1 MNNTNQIN
9 ANITNTIK
17 GVPYKGVLPKVGG
30 GAGQSVGSDFYGMEI
45 IEVAADLTWFKMN
58 NGQYAKFDHR
68 KNSIHYGKYVFA
80 YHDENGKLYT
90 NDVFECTDIEIVK
103 YLLNI
108 KKNPAKRA
116 VVKLLEIN

>member
-9 ANITNTIK
+9 ANITNAIK
-17 GVPYKGVLPKVGG
+17 GVPYKGILPKVGG

-45 IEVAADLTWFKMN
+45 VEVAADLTWFKMN

-80 YHDENGKLYT
+80 YHDENGKLKYEKT
-90 NDVFECTDIEIVK
+90 NHNCRCTHINRCSVYDTP
-103 YLLNI
+103 
-108 KKNPAKRA
+108 PATR
-116 VVKLLEIN
+116 LDPSF